1 VFPEPRHGHRDRLV
15 LQEPAI
21 AAEIADHLHVRH
33 ELGIALDQLGDRIAI
48 FCFGIGT
55 PMKRL
60 GGPAKLRY

>member
-33 ELGIALDQLGDRIAI
+33 ELGIDRIAI

-60 GGPAKLRY
+60 GGPAKPRY